1 MNIGEAARASGV
13 SAKMIRH
20 YESIGL
26 IRPGGRTPAGYR
38 QYQPRDAHLL
48 RFVRRAR
55 DLGFSLEQI
64 RQLLSLW
71 NDPDRASA
79 DVKRIAN
86 ELVVNQWDHA
96 FLVYRGDTLV
106 ADFLAAVPGHKTVV
120 LDVVPTAENLA
131 AEAFRILDPAYRDSY
146 GNHLRLERVRLYE
159 TPNCWADAV
168 RA

>member
-1 MNIGEAARASGV
+1 MFRRDRGGKGERTVNIGEASAASGV

-79 DVKRIAN
+79 DVKRLAEGHIA
-86 ELVVNQWDHA
+86 ELDA
-96 FLVYRGDTLV
+96 RIAALTDMRRTLV
-106 ADFLAAVPGHKTVV
+106 ALCSACRGDHRP
-120 LDVVPTAENLA
+120 DCP
-131 AEAFRILDPAYRDSY
+131 ILQELGDAPA
-146 GNHLRLERVRLYE
+146 
-159 TPNCWADAV
+159 
-168 RA
+168 